1 MNSKYLNTVF
11 GLSMA
16 ATCATSAMSDELTIA
31 TVNNG
36 HMIAMQSLVPEFLA
50 EHPEISIN
58 WVTLP
63 EGELRE
69 KVTQDITSGE
79 GNYDLM
85 TIGMYEAPIW
95 GERGWLQPL
104 NFGASYDTDDI
115 LPAIRDGLSY
125 NDQLFAAPFY
135 GESSMIMYRRDIVE
149 GAGFRLEDNPS
160 WDQIRQVAA
169 AVTDRDN
176 GQYGIC
182 LRGKPGWGDNMA
194 IITTI
199 ANSHGAQLFNPD
211 WTPAFDSDEWQNAIE
226 TYVDLLTNYGPPNS
240 TGNSFN
246 EILSLMNSG
255 NCAMWIDATI
265 AASFVT
271 DPNASEYASNI
282 AFAQSPVAVT
292 SKGANWLWA
301 WSLAIPSTSRNSEAA
316 NTFVEWATSRAYIE
330 LVGETLGWNAV
341 PTGTRASTYE
351 NQQFR
356 NAATFDEAELQ
367 AILSA
372 NPVDS
377 TLNPSPYVGVQ
388 FAAIPEFA
396 TIGGIVGQAMTD
408 ALAGDITIEEALAK
422 AQSEASAIM
431 SEAGYY

>member
-63 EGELRE
+63 EGELRQ

-282 AFAQSPVAVT
+282 CLLYT
-292 SKGANWLWA
+292 S
-301 WSLAIPSTSRNSEAA
+301 
-316 NTFVEWATSRAYIE
+316 
-330 LVGETLGWNAV
+330 
-341 PTGTRASTYE
+341 
-351 NQQFR
+351 
-356 NAATFDEAELQ
+356 
-367 AILSA
+367 
-372 NPVDS
+372 
-377 TLNPSPYVGVQ
+377 PSPR
-388 FAAIPEFA
+388 
-396 TIGGIVGQAMTD
+396 D
-408 ALAGDITIEEALAK
+408 
-422 AQSEASAIM
+422 
-431 SEAGYY
+431 